1 MKRGFF
7 QIIIHLKAAKVASL
21 LEYSNDYELD
31 RFSNSG
37 KVWEFVS
44 IFGEFPTQID
54 VNHPR
59 YHIYYRE

>member
-31 RFSNSG
+31 RFINIESEEKTARDSSLRM
-37 KVWEFVS
+37 KDCVF
-44 IFGEFPTQID
+44 T
-54 VNHPR
+54 
-59 YHIYYRE
+59 